1 MRWTPLLLA
10 GCGRVGF
17 APIDDAALIAASD
30 VGTPLGDVPSNAMT
44 RSFGERPGL
53 DFTGVTTDTFISNE
67 AGEPDLN
74 NGQADELRSEQDVSE
89 RILIRF
95 ALDAI
100 PPSAQI
106 IDAELTVSITQ
117 FDPSTVL
124 SAYRVLEAWEEGTGD
139 GSPGVANFVLRQG
152 ANAWSTAG
160 AGMPG
165 SAGDPLGSLSP
176 TMLGDARMMLDLGI
190 VQRWVT
196 NPADNFGLVL
206 FNSFTE
212 STRIASSEA
221 SDASTRPML
230 IVTYL
235 P

>member
-1 MRWTPLLLA
+1 MRWATLLLA

-17 APIDDAALIAASD
+17 APIDDAALIAATD
-30 VGTPLGDVPSNAMT
+30 VGPPLGDVPSNAMT

-67 AGEPDLN
+67 VGEATLN
-74 NGQADELRSEQDVSE
+74 NGAADVLRSEQDVSE

-100 PPSAQI
+100 PPSAEI

-124 SAYRVLEAWEEGTGD
+124 TAYRLLESWEEGAGD
-139 GSPGVANFVLRQG
+139 DTAGVANFTLRQG
-152 ANAWSTAG
+152 SDAWTPPG

-165 SAGDPLGSLSP
+165 SAGDPLGTLSP

-190 VQRWVT
+190 VRRWVS
-196 NPADNFGLVL
+196 NPAENFGLVL
-206 FNSFTE
+206 FNSSVQ

-221 SDASTRPML
+221 SDATQAPML
-230 IVTYL
+230 IVTYV